1 MKKLCVILLALALG
15 LAAVGAYAQVEAVP
29 IYDCDGFTYILLEDG
44 TAQIVSWDGAD
55 VDLVVPGELDG
66 YRVTSISECAFYD
79 CQSLER
85 VVLPRSIVEIGEYAF
100 SDCDNLSSVILPE
113 GLLRLGDCAF
123 DHCEGLTG
131 IALPDSLVSVGD
143 NPFRGCANL
152 FDIFVS
158 PEHDYLATIDGVL
171 FSKPDRRLVCYPMG
185 YSAGRYSVPEG
196 VLDIGAM
203 AFDRDLYIEEI
214 VLPNSLVSIGDE
226 AFNGCEG
233 LRAMNLPAGVK
244 SIGED
249 AMRCKNLTITFEGDQ
264 NEWQMAGLETVKDE
278 A

>member
-1 MKKLCVILLALALG
+1 MKKLCVLLALVLALS
-15 LAAVGAYAQVEAVP
+15 AMGACAETAPTP
-29 IYDCDGFTYILLEDG
+29 IYECGDYTYILLDDG
-44 TAQIVSWDGAD
+44 SAQIVSWDGAD
-55 VDLVVPGELDG
+55 TDLVVPDALDG
-66 YRVTSISECAFYD
+66 YAVTSISECAFCD
-79 CQSLER
+79 CQSLQS
-85 VVLPRSIVEIGEYAF
+85 VVLPQGIVEIGEYAF
-100 SDCDNLSSVILPE
+100 SDCDDLQSVTLPE
-113 GLLRLGDCAF
+113 GLVALGDCAF
-123 DHCEGLTG
+123 DDCEGLTE
-131 IALPDSLVSVGD
+131 IALPDSLAQVGS

-158 PEHDYLATIDGVL
+158 PEHEYLATVDGVL

-214 VLPNSLVSIGDE
+214 VLPKSLVSIGDE

-249 AMRCKNLTITFEGDQ
+249 AMRCKNLIITFEGDQ
-264 NEWQMAGLETVKDE
+264 NEWQMAGLETIKNE

>member
-1 MKKLCVILLALALG
+1 MKKLCILLALALVLIAG
-15 LAAVGAYAQVEAVP
+15 AACAETQATP
-29 IYDCDGFTYILLEDG
+29 IYDCGDYTYIHLGDG
-44 TAQIVSWDGAD
+44 TVQIVSWDGPET
-55 VDLVVPGELDG
+55 DLMVPAELDG
-66 YRVTSISECAFYD
+66 YRVTSISECAFCD
-79 CQSLER
+79 CPNLMSIA
-85 VVLPRSIVEIGEYAF
+85 LPQGVTEIGEYAF
-100 SDCDNLSSVILPE
+100 ADCDDLQYVSLPE
-113 GLLRLGDCAF
+113 GLLSLGDCAF
-123 DHCEGLTG
+123 DHCEGLTA
-131 IALPDSLVSVGD
+131 IALPDSLRAVGD

-214 VLPNSLVSIGDE
+214 VLPKSLVSIGDA

-233 LRAMNLPAGVK
+233 LRTMNLPAGVQ

-264 NEWQMAGLETVKDE
+264 NAWQLAGLETVKNE

>member
-1 MKKLCVILLALALG
+1 MKKLCAMLALLLALT
-15 LAAVGAYAQVEAVP
+15 AAGAWAETAATP
-29 IYDCDGFTYILLEDG
+29 IYECGEYTYVLLPDGG
-44 TAQIVSWDGAD
+44 AQIVCWDGPEAE
-55 VDLVVPGELDG
+55 LTVPEQLDG
-66 YRVTSISECAFYD
+66 HAVVSISECAFYD
-79 CQSLER
+79 CQGLRR
-85 VVLPRSIVEIGEYAF
+85 VTLPGCVAEIGDYAF
-100 SDCDNLSSVILPE
+100 SDCDNLGEIALPE
-113 GLLRLGDCAF
+113 GLKRLGDCVF
-123 DHCEGLTG
+123 EGCEGLTA
-131 IALPDSLVSVGD
+131 IALPDSLAQVGD
-143 NPFRGCANL
+143 NPFHRCANL

-185 YSAGRYSVPEG
+185 YAAGRYSVPEG

-203 AFDRDLYIEEI
+203 AFDRDLYIEEV
-214 VLPNSLVSIGDE
+214 VLPKSLVSIGDE

-249 AMRCKNLTITFEGDQ
+249 AMRCKNLVITFEGDQ
-264 NEWQMAGLETVKDE
+264 NEWQLAGLESVKNE

>member
-1 MKKLCVILLALALG
+1 MKKLCIILALLLE
-15 LAAVGAYAQVEAVP
+15 LAAAGACAETAATP
-29 IYDCDGFTYILLEDG
+29 IHECGDYTYILLPDG
-44 TAQIVSWDGAD
+44 SAQIVSWDGPDAD
-55 VDLVVPGELDG
+55 LAVPAALDG
-66 YRVTSISECAFYD
+66 YAVTSISECAFCD
-79 CQSLER
+79 CPNLEY
-85 VVLPRSIVEIGEYAF
+85 VALPAGVTEIGEYAF
-100 SDCDNLSSVILPE
+100 SNCDNLMWVDLPE
-113 GLLRLGDCAF
+113 GLISLGDCAF
-123 DHCEGLTG
+123 DDCEGLTE
-131 IALPDSLVSVGD
+131 IALPDSLAHVGR
-143 NPFRGCANL
+143 NPFHGCANL

-158 PEHDYLATIDGVL
+158 PEHEYLATVDGVL

-196 VLDIGAM
+196 VLDIGAL
-203 AFDRDLYIEEI
+203 AFDRDLYIEEV
-214 VLPNSLVSIGDE
+214 VLPKSLVSIGDE

-264 NEWQMAGLETVKDE
+264 NEWQMVGLETVKDE

>member
-1 MKKLCVILLALALG
+1 MKKLYVMMALVLALSVA
-15 LAAVGAYAQVEAVP
+15 GAGTQTAPTP
-29 IYDCDGFTYILLEDG
+29 IYDCGDYTYILLDDG
-44 TAQIVSWDGAD
+44 SAQIVSWDGPDAE
-55 VDLVVPGELDG
+55 LTVPATLDG
-66 YRVTSISECAFYD
+66 YAVTSISECAFYD
-79 CQSLER
+79 CQGLES
-85 VVLPRSIVEIGEYAF
+85 VTLSEGITEIGEYAF
-100 SDCDNLSSVILPE
+100 SDCDNLMTVTLPE
-113 GLLRLGDCAF
+113 GLATLGDCAF
-123 DHCEGLTG
+123 DDCEGLTW
-131 IALPDSLVSVGD
+131 IALPDSLSSVGD

-158 PEHDYLATIDGVL
+158 PEHEYLATIDGVL

-203 AFDRDLYIEEI
+203 AFDRDLYIEEV
-214 VLPNSLVSIGDE
+214 VLPKSLVSIGAE

-233 LRAMNLPAGVK
+233 LRTMNLPAGVK

-264 NEWQMAGLETVKDE
+264 NEWQLAGLEVLKNE

>member
-1 MKKLCVILLALALG
+1 MKKLYVMLAVVLALSVA
-15 LAAVGAYAQVEAVP
+15 GAGAQTAPTP
-29 IYDCDGFTYILLEDG
+29 IYDCGDYTYILLDDG
-44 TAQIVSWDGAD
+44 SAQIVSWDGPDAE
-55 VDLVVPGELDG
+55 LTVPATLDG
-66 YRVTSISECAFYD
+66 YAVTSISECAFYD
-79 CQSLER
+79 CQGLES
-85 VVLPRSIVEIGEYAF
+85 VTLSEGITEIGEYAF
-100 SDCDNLSSVILPE
+100 SDCDNLMTVTLPE
-113 GLLRLGDCAF
+113 GLATLGDCAF
-123 DHCEGLTG
+123 DDCEGLTW
-131 IALPDSLVSVGD
+131 IALPDSLSSVGD

-158 PEHDYLATIDGVL
+158 PEHEYLATIDGVL

-203 AFDRDLYIEEI
+203 AFDRDLYIEEV
-214 VLPNSLVSIGDE
+214 VLPKSLVSIGAE

-233 LRAMNLPAGVK
+233 LRTMNLPAGVK

-264 NEWQMAGLETVKDE
+264 NEWQLAGLEVLKNE

>member
-1 MKKLCVILLALALG
+1 MKKLCAMLALLLALA
-15 LAAVGAYAQVEAVP
+15 VMGACAETEPTP
-29 IYDCDGFTYILLEDG
+29 IYECGDYTYILLPDG
-44 TAQIVSWDGAD
+44 SAQIVSWDGPEAE
-55 VDLVVPGELDG
+55 LTVPATLDG
-66 YRVTSISECAFYD
+66 YAVTSISECAFYD
-79 CQSLER
+79 CQGLVS
-85 VVLPRSIVEIGEYAF
+85 VALPEGVVEIGEYAF
-100 SDCDNLSSVILPE
+100 SDCDNLEHVALPE
-113 GLLRLGDCAF
+113 TLLSLGDCAF

-131 IALPDSLVSVGD
+131 IALPDSLEQVGK
-143 NPFRGCANL
+143 NPFHACANL

-158 PEHDYLATIDGVL
+158 PEHAYLSTIDGVL

-203 AFDRDLYIEEI
+203 AFDRDLYIEEV
-214 VLPNSLVSIGDE
+214 VLPKSLVSIGDE

-233 LRAMNLPAGVK
+233 LRAMNLPASVK
-244 SIGED
+244 TIGED

-264 NEWQMAGLETVKDE
+264 NEWQLVGLETVKNE

>member
-1 MKKLCVILLALALG
+1 MKKLLVILLALTLALT
-15 LAAVGAYAQVEAVP
+15 AMGAYAVTEATQ
-29 IYDCDGFTYILLEDG
+29 TYECGDYVYVLLEDG
-44 TAQIVSWDGAD
+44 SAQIVSWDGPDAA
-55 VDLVVPGELDG
+55 LKVPAELDG
-66 YRVTSISECAFYD
+66 HPVTSISECAFCD
-79 CQSLER
+79 CHGLQRVSLPQG
-85 VVLPRSIVEIGEYAF
+85 VVEIGEYAF
-100 SDCDNLSSVILPE
+100 ADCDNLGYVGLPE

-123 DHCEGLTG
+123 ERCEGLTG
-131 IALPDSLVSVGD
+131 IALPDSLTQVGV
-143 NPFRGCANL
+143 NPFHACYNL
-152 FDIFVS
+152 FDIYVS
-158 PEHDYLATIDGVL
+158 PDHAYLATIDGVL

-214 VLPNSLVSIGDE
+214 VLPTSLVSIGDG

-249 AMRCKNLTITFEGDQ
+249 AMRCKNLTITYEGDA
-264 NEWQMAGLETVKDE
+264 NEWQLAGLETVKND

>member
-1 MKKLCVILLALALG
+1 MKKLCAMLATVLALAL
-15 LAAVGAYAQVEAVP
+15 VGACAETAPTP
-29 IYDCDGFTYILLEDG
+29 IYDCGDYTYILLDDG
-44 TAQIVSWDGAD
+44 AAQIVCWDGPDAE
-55 VDLVVPGELDG
+55 LTVPAELDG
-66 YRVTSISECAFYD
+66 YRVTSISESAFCD
-79 CQSLER
+79 CQDLVS
-85 VVLPRSIVEIGEYAF
+85 VTLPEGVRDIGEFAF
-100 SDCDNLSSVILPE
+100 ADCDNLCRVNLPE
-113 GLLRLGDCAF
+113 GLISLGDCAF
-123 DHCEGLTG
+123 DHCEGLTE
-131 IALPDSLVSVGD
+131 IALPDSLREVGA
-143 NPFRGCANL
+143 NPFHSCANL

-158 PEHDYLATIDGVL
+158 PDHEYLATIDGVL

-203 AFDRDLYIEEI
+203 AFDRDLYLEEV
-214 VLPNSLVSIGDE
+214 VLPKSLVSIGDG

-264 NEWQMAGLETVKDE
+264 NAWQLAGLESVKNE